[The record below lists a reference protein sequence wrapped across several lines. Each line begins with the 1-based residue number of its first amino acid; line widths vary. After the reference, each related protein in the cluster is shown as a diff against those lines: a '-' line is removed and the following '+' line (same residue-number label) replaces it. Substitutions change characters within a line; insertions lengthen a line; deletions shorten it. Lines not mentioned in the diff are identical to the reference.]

1 MEHSQAAGHD
11 DRFVRRYEYD
21 DHSLLAVDLP
31 VGDEQVDVDVVGST
45 ATRAPRSPASGPA
58 TPRTTGRGSSGSTA
72 GSAKRRASASTT
84 K

>member
-1 MEHSQAAGHD
+1 MTQSQTADHD

-45 ATRAPRSPASGPA
+45 AILVIDHGDRLSEMEFELPGTDPEV
-58 TPRTTGRGSSGSTA
+58 TTNNGVLTVTVD
-72 GSAKRRASASTT
+72 K
-84 K
+84 